1 MKADKDIRILLNL
14 DSENDALLFLNK
26 IKRKGYNP
34 KYKIVKTYKDV
45 YDAIIENKWDVIL
58 ADYKLSSDFNL
69 LDTLRMLKKS
79 DLDIPS
85 VVVSDVAGEKKA
97 ISLIM
102 AGADNYVMKKNL
114 SRLVPVIEKEI
125 RNAKSR
131 SKQKKALDKL
141 KENERYFRS
150 LVENASNIIYRYRL
164 IPGPGYEYVSPSIRR
179 NLGYTPEQYYADP
192 EFNYKIVYPGDREI
206 FKKILD
212 GNFNFSKPVE
222 IRLIHKNGKVIWFE
236 EAITPF
242 FSKEGKLI
250 AIEGILH
257 NISERKKMER
267 RLSYMSFHDSLTNL
281 YNRAYFEEEL
291 KRLDT
296 KRQLPLSIIIG
307 DINGLKLINDAFG
320 HKEGDR
326 LLKSCGNVLNN
337 CCRAEDIV
345 ARWGGDEFSMLLP
358 RTDEGVALEIASRI
372 KERSSRTSGGKIP
385 LSIAIGISTK
395 NKSHQDFAK
404 IIKKAEDDMYRN
416 KLIEA
421 KSIISSIISSLE
433 KTLFEKSIKTEKH
446 TARIKEMA
454 LKLGKSIMLSQNEI
468 DELSLLATIH
478 DIGKVAIL
486 DVILNKKENLS
497 KREWDTIK
505 RHPEIGYRIAVSS
518 NQLSSIAEYI
528 LTVHEWWGGNGYPQG
543 LKGENI
549 PVLSRIIAI
558 VDAYEVMITGRPYKK
573 AVSKSEAIVEL
584 EKCSGTQFDPQLV
597 KKFIS
602 ILKSSSKY

>member
-1 MKADKDIRILLNL
+1 MKEDKDIRILLNV

-26 IKRKGYNP
+26 IKSKGYNP
-34 KYKIVKTYKDV
+34 KYKIVKNYKDV
-45 YDAIIENKWDVIL
+45 SDAIGEDRWDVIL
-58 ADYKLSSDFNL
+58 AGYNLLSDFNL
-69 LDTLRMLKKS
+69 LDILKMIKES

-85 VVVSDVAGEKKA
+85 VIVSDVVGEEKA
-97 ISLIM
+97 VSLIM

-131 SKQKKALDKL
+131 SKQKKALEKL

-150 LVENASNIIYRYRL
+150 LVEDASDIIYRYRL
-164 IPGPGYEYVSPSIRR
+164 IPEPGYEYVSPSVRR

-192 EFNYKIVYPGDREI
+192 EFNYKIVYPDDI
-206 FKKILD
+206 DTFKKILD
-212 GNFNFSKPVE
+212 GNFDFSKPVE

-257 NISERKKMER
+257 NISGRKKMER

-326 LLKSCGNVLNN
+326 LLKSCGNVLKN

-358 RTDEGVALEIASRI
+358 RTNEEIALEIVSRI
-372 KERSSRTSGGKIP
+372 RKRSSRTSGGKIP
-385 LSIAIGISTK
+385 LSIAIGVSIKS
-395 NKSHQDFAK
+395 KSHQDFAK

-518 NQLSSIAEYI
+518 KQLSSIAEYI
-528 LTVHEWWGGNGYPQG
+528 LTVHEWWDGNGYPQG

-573 AVSKSEAIVEL
+573 AVNKSEAIVEL
-584 EKCSGTQFDPQLV
+584 EKCSGTQFDPHLV
-597 KKFIS
+597 NKFIR
-602 ILKSSSKY
+602 ILKSNSKY

>member
-1 MKADKDIRILLNL
+1 MKADK
-14 DSENDALLFLNK
+14 SK
-26 IKRKGYNP
+26 P
-34 KYKIVKTYKDV
+34 K
-45 YDAIIENKWDVIL
+45 L
-58 ADYKLSSDFNL
+58 
-69 LDTLRMLKKS
+69 
-79 DLDIPS
+79 
-85 VVVSDVAGEKKA
+85 
-97 ISLIM
+97 
-102 AGADNYVMKKNL
+102 
-114 SRLVPVIEKEI
+114 
-125 RNAKSR
+125 
-131 SKQKKALDKL
+131 KQKKDLEKL

-150 LVENASNIIYRYRL
+150 LIENAPDIIYRYKL
-164 IPGPGYEYVSPSIRR
+164 FPKLEYEYISPSVKR
-179 NLGYTPEQYYADP
+179 NLGYEPERFYADP
-192 EFNYKIVYPGDREI
+192 KFNYKIVHPDDRSTL
-206 FKKILD
+206 KKIHSGD
-212 GNFNFSKPVE
+212 FNFSKPVE
-222 IRLIHKNGKVIWFE
+222 IRLIHKNGTVIWYE
-236 EAITPF
+236 ETITSF
-242 FSKEGKLI
+242 FSREGKLI
-250 AIEGILH
+250 AIESILH
-257 NISERKKMER
+257 NISERKKMEE
-267 RLSYMSFHDSLTNL
+267 RLSYMSFHDSLTDL

-326 LLKSCGNVLNN
+326 LLKSCGNVLKN

-345 ARWGGDEFSMLLP
+345 ARWGGDEFSMILP
-358 RTDEGVALEIASRI
+358 KTNEEVALEIVSRI
-372 KERSSRTSGGKIP
+372 RKRSSRTSGGKIP
-385 LSIAIGISTK
+385 LSIAIGVSTK
-395 NKSHQDFAK
+395 SKSHQDFAK
-404 IIKKAEDDMYRN
+404 IIKKAEDDMYRH

-454 LKLGKSIMLSQNEI
+454 LELGKSIKLPPNEI

-518 NQLSSIAEYI
+518 KQLSSIAEYI
-528 LTVHEWWGGNGYPQG
+528 LTVHEWWDGNGYPQR

-558 VDAYEVMITGRPYKK
+558 VDAYEVMTTGRPYKK
-573 AVSKSEAIVEL
+573 AISKEEAIAEFK
-584 EKCSGTQFDPQLV
+584 KCSGTQFDPELV
-597 KKFIS
+597 KRFVK
-602 ILKSSSKY
+602 ILESNSKY